1 LACSQP
7 ISTESEPAS
16 DDLHLG
22 AEGSNFED
30 RAGIYFHELEV
41 E

>member
-7 ISTESEPAS
+7 INTESEPAS

-22 AEGSNFED
+22 ADSSNFGD
-30 RAGIYFHELEV
+30 RAGNYFHELEV
-41 E
+41 K